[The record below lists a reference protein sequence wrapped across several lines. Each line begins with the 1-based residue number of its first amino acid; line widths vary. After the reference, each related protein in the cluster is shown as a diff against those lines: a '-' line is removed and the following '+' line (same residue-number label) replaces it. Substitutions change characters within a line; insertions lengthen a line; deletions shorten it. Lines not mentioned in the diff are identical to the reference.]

1 MPSILV
7 IDKGQ
12 GIKELSIKKYAEDEL
27 YKKAGFKSSEHFKC
41 HATWNVEM
49 NGKKYSVCL
58 YGKTEGR
65 ANQENKYDFPPPVDN
80 LLFFGSCVLVNKQN
94 DTAVDI
100 KESEWTAIYN
110 HLFGGFE
117 DIGSEDSDEDEEESI
132 DGPVTKEGYAKDGF
146 VVDDDDGSECDDE
159 SEEEVRTVKKTK
171 KSTGLIK
178 NKAVVAEK
186 AQAKQAQVKPV
197 QSKQNDYLDCSSE
210 LSEEAYF

>member
-41 HATWNVEM
+41 HATWNVEL

-94 DTAVDI
+94 DNAGDL

-132 DGPVTKEGYAKDGF
+132 DGPVTKEGYSKDGF
-146 VVDDDDGSECDDE
+146 VVDDDDGSKCDDDE
-159 SEEEVRTVKKTK
+159 SEEEVRIVKKTK
-171 KSTGLIK
+171 KSTGSIKK
-178 NKAVVAEK
+178 NKTVVAEK
-186 AQAKQAQVKPV
+186 DQVK
-197 QSKQNDYLDCSSE
+197 KNDYLDCSSE
-210 LSEEAYF
+210 LSEDAYF